1 MIDILTQEYLKS
13 VFILD
18 EETGWL
24 FWRYDPKQ
32 PKNWNTKY
40 AGKPAGGPYVRG
52 YLGVG
57 ICGTKYLAHRIIWIY
72 LYGYIPIDVEH
83 KDGNGYN
90 NRPDNLREA
99 TVSQNI
105 ANADFGINRGIE
117 KHGRKFRVTIWVR
130 NERIRLGSFD
140 TIEEAREAYKEG
152 ATQHFGEFAFCNRM
166 Q

>member
-1 MIDILTQEYLKS
+1 MIDVFNQEYLKS
-13 VFILD
+13 VFVLD

-24 FWRYDPKQ
+24 IWRHNPSRSD
-32 PKNWNTKY
+32 NWNAKY
-40 AGKPAGGPYVRG
+40 AGQIAGSPYGRG
-52 YLGVG
+52 YIRINV
-57 ICGTKYLAHRIIWIY
+57 CGTRYLAHRLIWVY
-72 LYGYIPIDVEH
+72 LYGYLPIDVEH
-83 KDGNGYN
+83 KDGCGFN
-90 NRPDNLREA
+90 NHPDNLREA

-130 NERIRLGSFD
+130 NERVRLGSFD

-152 ATQHFGEFAFCNRM
+152 ATAHFGEFAFCNRM